1 MGAGEH
7 TKRGRTVSCT
17 DGGRHTRQV
26 DTRRRRTAFA
36 SVGPDSGEEAV
47 HRVLA
52 TEARST
58 EDARLDVPGVAK
70 VGLNGCCALRLKS
83 LAGAVVLRLA
93 LGWGRIRRKRERKEE
108 SRCCDHDG
116 GRAEKRKD

>member
-1 MGAGEH
+1 MNYELILNR
-7 TKRGRTVSCT
+7 TYRGRY
-17 DGGRHTRQV
+17 TRQI
-26 DTRRRRTAFA
+26 DARRCRTAFT

-47 HRVLA
+47 HRALTA
-52 TEARST
+52 EARRA
-58 EDARLDVPGVAK
+58 EDACLDVPGVAE
-70 VGLNGCCALRLKS
+70 VRLNGCCALCLKS

-93 LGWGRIRRKRERKEE
+93 LGGGRICRKSERKEE